1 MRFLKLRSRLAPLVF
16 SLVLSAAAGCR
27 SSGTPAPTP
36 EGVPTTLVNEF
47 TVGAQIVA
55 LAPAERGLTLRR
67 EDGTSFDVQVDAAVR
82 NYEQLAVGDT
92 LRVRYRESLSATKL
106 PAGSSARPA
115 EAAFAAGRAEP
126 GAAPGAG
133 VGLAVRLRVRIE
145 SIDRDRALVVFSLA
159 SGELIARNLRTPEGR
174 SFVAG
179 LFVGDVVQL
188 DYSESLA
195 LGVDKL

>member
-1 MRFLKLRSRLAPLVF
+1 MRTQSIRSRLAPLLF
-16 SLVLSAAAGCR
+16 PLVLLAAGACQ

-36 EGVPTTLVNEF
+36 EGVPTTLTNEF
-47 TVGAQIVA
+47 TVSAQVVA
-55 LAPAERGLTLRR
+55 LAPAVRGLTLRR
-67 EDGTSFDVQVDAAVR
+67 EDGTSIDVRVDAAVR
-82 NYEQLAVGDT
+82 NYEQIAVGDT

-115 EAAFAAGRAEP
+115 EAAFAAGRAQP

-133 VGLAVRLRVRIE
+133 VGLAVSLRVRIE
-145 SIDRDRALVVFSLA
+145 SLDRERALVVFSLA
-159 SGELIARNLRTPEGR
+159 SGELIARTLRTPEGR
-174 SFVAG
+174 AFVAG